1 MSPSRTIIIASGA
14 YLDPQLE
21 VEFGRIPPAFLPL
34 GGLRLYQHQHRL
46 LNDFNAR
53 LILSVPED
61 FVISDKDAQKLA
73 ELGIEVLCVPGGLSL
88 GASIVYIINL
98 AACAGGPVSILHG
111 DTLFEGVDL
120 AIPDSVT
127 TGPIQIGYEW
137 GTVYEANGVLVL
149 GSNEMLLT
157 KVEPTILT
165 GWFSF
170 SDGFSLVQAITKKGG
185 NFLEGVQAYSEK
197 HQLKTLHAIDWF
209 DFGHADTY
217 YQSRRRMTTQRS
229 FNDLEITKRRVI
241 KRSENSNKISA
252 EAAWFENLPSDLR
265 IYAPALL
272 SQKTVNQ
279 EASYS
284 LEYLHLPTLSELLVF
299 GRLPVGAW
307 NKIFNAADEVL
318 SGFAEC
324 SPMIESIENINDIY
338 GKKTLE
344 RLDQYSRSSGLDLTA
359 PCRFNGSW
367 LPSISHMVAMAGELV
382 PQSSSKYLG
391 LIHGDFCF
399 SNLLYDHRA
408 DLLKMIDPRGID
420 SAGLQTSFGDRR
432 YDIAK
437 MHHSV
442 IGRYDQIIA
451 GHYGL
456 TINSPLDMTLA
467 LPEENQFLEIESEFN
482 LHRFAGLS
490 IEDASAPAICVMLF
504 LSMLPLHS
512 DRPDRQNAFLA
523 NAMRLFLLLDNSS
536 PRKSK

>member
-1 MSPSRTIIIASGA
+1 MSADRTIIIASGA

-21 VEFGRIPPAFLPL
+21 VEFGRIPPSFLPL
-34 GGLRLYQHQHRL
+34 GGKRLYEHQYRL
-46 LNDFNAR
+46 LSDLDAR
-53 LILSVPED
+53 LILSLPED
-61 FVISDKDAQKLA
+61 FVLSDQDAHVLTQLSI
-73 ELGIEVLCVPGGLSL
+73 ELLRVPAGLSL

-111 DTLFEGVDL
+111 DTLFEGFDL
-120 AIPDSVT
+120 DILDAVS
-127 TGPIQIGYEW
+127 TGPIQVGYEW
-137 GTVYEANGVLVL
+137 GQVYETKGALVL
-149 GSNEMLLT
+149 DSDRELLT
-157 KVEPTILT
+157 KMDPTILT

-185 NFLEGVQAYSEK
+185 NFLEGVLSYAKKY
-197 HQLKTLHAIDWF
+197 QLKTFHANDWF

-217 YQSRRRMTTQRS
+217 YQSRRRITTQRS
-229 FNDLEITKRRVI
+229 FNDLEITKRQVT
-241 KRSENSNKISA
+241 KRSDNSNKISA

-265 IYAPALL
+265 IYTPALL
-272 SQKTVNQ
+272 SHKTVNQ
-279 EASYS
+279 GVSYS

-318 SGFAEC
+318 SRFADC
-324 SPMIESIENINDIY
+324 SPKIEGIENINDIY
-338 GKKTLE
+338 EKKTLE

-382 PQSSSKYLG
+382 PQSTSKYLG

-456 TINSPLDMTLA
+456 TINSPLDMTLV
-467 LPEENQFLEIESEFN
+467 LPEEKQFLEIEGEFN
-482 LHRFAGLS
+482 LHHFAGLS

-504 LSMLPLHS
+504 LSMLPLHA
-512 DRPDRQNAFLA
+512 DRPDRQHAFLA
-523 NAMRLFLLLDNSS
+523 NAMRLFLLLDCSS
-536 PRKSK
+536 LRKSK